1 MRSLGMRP
9 GGLYLAFVRKRA
21 GNLFA
26 RGDTVRRRQRDPRKA
41 LGRDP
46 VVSNVEFV
54 VDSISPDD
62 LDPPHDRALMTI
74 VLKNESI
81 GINIDQFG
89 AGSIVYMP
97 IAAAADAYPPDPLHP
112 VTMGHPYLT
121 LVAPGGE
128 RLMNKTA
135 STMQGATC
143 DTGEFSPNL
152 SGGEQ
157 VPAAEDPKILPLNLP
172 SVVGVH
178 FGGSLYA
185 CGILHPTGRC
195 MMRNISEDSSRFC
208 PVCQYM
214 LVDRIDPEK
223 HSLIDKDYE
232 THYPY

>member
-1 MRSLGMRP
+1 MRSLGMRS
-9 GGLYLAFVRKRA
+9 GGLYLAFVRKRTA
-21 GNLFA
+21 NPFA
-26 RGDTVRRRQRDPRKA
+26 PGETVRLRQRDPRKA

-46 VVSNVEFV
+46 VISNVEFV
-54 VDSISPDD
+54 VDFISPND
-62 LDPPHDRALMTI
+62 LDPPHDPALMTI
-74 VLKNESI
+74 VLKNETI
-81 GINIDQFG
+81 GINIDKFG

-97 IAAAADAYPPDPLHP
+97 IAAAADAYPPDPLHA

-128 RLMNKTA
+128 RLMNAAA

-143 DTGEFSPNL
+143 DIGESSPNL
-152 SGGEQ
+152 DGAEQ
-157 VPAAEDPKILPLNLP
+157 VPAATDPKIFSKDLPG
-172 SVVGVH
+172 VVGVY

-195 MMRNISEDSSRFC
+195 MMRNNSEDSSGFC
-208 PVCQYM
+208 PVCQYI

-223 HSLIDKDYE
+223 HSLIDKEYE